1 MDDACLHPIASFFA
15 STIGPLRS
23 ESSREVSGTVG
34 VKVVHRSVTVKT
46 PKETMSENSQDF
58 QLEVLPLTLM
68 AAIVLLSVIVI
79 VMSSFLIA
87 RLRTRRRK
95 RITFL
100 ER

>member
-1 MDDACLHPIASFFA
+1 MMLVFILVIASYFA
-15 STIGPLRS
+15 CTIGTLRS
-23 ESSREVSGTVG
+23 ESSREISGTVG
-34 VKVVHRSVTVKT
+34 AKVVHRSAAVKT
-46 PKETMSENSQDF
+46 PKETMSENSQNF
-58 QLEVLPLTLM
+58 ELEVLPLTLM